1 MLIVQP
7 KKFEA
12 KGQSGGHW
20 YTASGSPLHTQP
32 DGKNTT
38 LRHARKQDLYPSVT
52 TLLGILD
59 KPQLT
64 KWKCDKCIEEAYYKR
79 PLEDEDL
86 QGYKNRIHHN
96 LKGEQGEIL
105 DFGTRVHNQI
115 EDYNNG
121 IFNHENDPDVLPY
134 VVKYIEWSKDRLVK
148 VSAAEKVVV
157 NHRYGYAGTVDLVG
171 QTKYNKFPSVLIDFK
186 TQNIKGNKANFYDTW
201 ALQLAAY
208 RKCFKPMPACMSLVI
223 NSAKPEDPVEKI
235 WTTEEMKDAWNV
247 FKRALEIWQ
256 LQKKYK
262 PTFGRL
268 QPLDPN
274 NLEGAAGE

>member
-1 MLIVQP
+1 MTIVQP
-7 KKFEA
+7 KKIES
-12 KGQSGGHW
+12 KSQSGGHW

-38 LRHARKQDLYPSVT
+38 LKHARKQDLYPSVT
-52 TLLGILD
+52 EILKILD
-59 KPQLT
+59 KPQINE
-64 KWKCDKCIEEAYYKR
+64 WRCNQCIEGAFYKR
-79 PLEDEDL
+79 PLDDEDL
-86 QGYKNRIHHN
+86 KSYKKRIHYG
-96 LKGEQGEIL
+96 LREKQGETL

-171 QTKYNKFPSVLIDFK
+171 QSKYNKFSSVLIDFK
-186 TQNIKGNKANFYDTW
+186 TQNIKGNKASFYDTW

-223 NSAKPEDPVEKI
+223 NSAKPEAPVEKI

-256 LQKKYK
+256 IQKKYK

-274 NLEGAAGE
+274 NLEGAASE